1 MQTEWSAWLKGL
13 TAFKETQGFLWIGCV
28 GFALLLWKKGRLY
41 REPLWIS
48 SVVLGILVL
57 CPVTAMVLLKV
68 YSPFY
73 NWLDLQG
80 VFPMT
85 LFAAMLGVEIF
96 EYIKIKKVPGL
107 STGTLTRMALAAGSV
122 VVLFCV
128 ATNFHGLDKHPEA
141 DSHGVPVET
150 AVVLE
155 SLQGYVGEKSIVLA
169 APSEILL
176 YTRLYN
182 AEWKPFY
189 GRDLW
194 SGKAASYIN
203 SGYTIQYRFYEYL
216 EKAELTAEE
225 SIDFVCLIQEAYP
238 DCIIVPAYWED
249 QLGKVEGY
257 GYCFLTDA
265 YKAMIKE
272 ELLSQ

>member
-1 MQTEWSAWLKGL
+1 MQAEWSIWLSGL
-13 TAFKETQGFLWIGCV
+13 AAFKETQGLLWIGCI
-28 GFALLLWKKGRLY
+28 ALLILLWKKGSLHK
-41 REPLWIS
+41 EPLWIS
-48 SVVLGILVL
+48 SVVLGALVF
-57 CPVTAMVLLKV
+57 CPITAMVLLKV

-80 VFPMT
+80 IFPVT

-96 EYIKIKKVPGL
+96 ENIRVRRVPGWSL
-107 STGTLTRMALAAGSV
+107 GAGTRTVLAAGCV

-128 ATNFHGLDKHPEA
+128 ATNFHGFDKRSEA
-141 DSHGVPVET
+141 DANGVPVEVS
-150 AVVLE
+150 AVLE
-155 SLQGYVGEKSIVLA
+155 SLQGQVGDRSIVLA

-176 YTRLYN
+176 YTRLYY
-182 AEWKPFY
+182 ADWTPFY

-216 EKAELTAEE
+216 EKAELTE
-225 SIDFVCLIQEAYP
+225 SEGADFVCLIQEAYP
-238 DCIIVPAYWED
+238 DCVIVPGYWED
-249 QLGKVEGY
+249 RLGKVEGY
-257 GYCFLTDA
+257 EYLFLTDA
-265 YKAMIKE
+265 YKVIMKE